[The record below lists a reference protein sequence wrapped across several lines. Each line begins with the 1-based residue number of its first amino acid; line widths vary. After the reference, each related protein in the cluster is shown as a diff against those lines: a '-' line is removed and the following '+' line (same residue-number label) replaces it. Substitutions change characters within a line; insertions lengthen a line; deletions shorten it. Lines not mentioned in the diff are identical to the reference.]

1 MVIRYRLRVGAGVLI
16 LAALLLAACGGG
28 SQSDP
33 RKVVIAMFGAMEK
46 NDQATL
52 ARLLDLA
59 ELMKNTDTDY
69 SMQTDEP
76 RVFTNPKDVLD
87 DLTNEGK
94 TKARWFKHQRIV
106 NEAEIIGDHA
116 TVGVTFVDKG
126 ASKMYLTKFG
136 LHKVNDKWRIYSFKT
151 EDAEY

>member
-1 MVIRYRLRVGAGVLI
+1 MLIRYRFRVSVGLLI
-16 LAALLLAACGGG
+16 IAALLLAACGGD

-33 RKVVIAMFGAMEK
+33 RKVVMAMFGAMEK

-76 RVFTNPKDVLD
+76 RVFTNPKAVLD

-94 TKARWFKHQRIV
+94 TKARWFAHQRIV
-106 NEAEIIGDHA
+106 NQAEIMGDHA
-116 TVGVTFVDKG
+116 TVEVTFVDKG
-126 ASKMYLTKFG
+126 ASKGYITKFG

-151 EDAEY
+151 EDAAT